1 MAEHTAEEISAYAKW
16 LTQAC
21 QVAGLDAE
29 QYGETVLVIAEHHHL
44 SEQVTCRPD
53 ENGALRWHWSWGK
66 PITHLCD
73 GTRILT
79 PDEVDDLVAAIKKV
93 VGIQVRPR

>member
-1 MAEHTAEEISAYAKW
+1 MEEHTAEKISAYARW

-29 QYGETVLVIAEHHHL
+29 QYGRTVLIIAADHHL

-53 ENGALRWHWSWGK
+53 ENGVLRWYWSWGK
-66 PITHLCD
+66 PITHLRD

-79 PDEVDDLVAAIKKV
+79 TDEVDDLVAAIKNV
-93 VGIQVRPR
+93 VSIQVRRR